1 MEEIGLICFYGLAT
15 WDDVRSKKVRVIEI
29 IIFGIV
35 GLIID
40 FSIRPYSFLSILG
53 GVMVGLMVYLFS
65 VLTKEKIGKGD
76 ALVVIVTGLYLGFQ
90 NTLLLVWLSTIL
102 AAVIGSIIIRKNNVN
117 TDFEIPFVPFLLM
130 GYFFLYIISFLG
142 GIRVCS

>member
-1 MEEIGLICFYGLAT
+1 MEAIGLICFYGLAT

-76 ALVVIVTGLYLGFQ
+76 ALVVMVTGLYLGFQ

-117 TDFEIPFVPFLLM
+117 TDFEIP
-130 GYFFLYIISFLG
+130 
-142 GIRVCS
+142 RVVL

>member
-1 MEEIGLICFYGLAT
+1 
-15 WDDVRSKKVRVIEI
+15 
-29 IIFGIV
+29 
-35 GLIID
+35 
-40 FSIRPYSFLSILG
+40 
-53 GVMVGLMVYLFS
+53 MVGLMVYLFS

-76 ALVVIVTGLYLGFQ
+76 AFVVMVTGLYLGFQ

-130 GYFFLYIISFLG
+130 GYLIIYFISCVG
-142 GIRVCS
+142 GMVVCS

>member
-1 MEEIGLICFYGLAT
+1 MEAIGLICFYGLAT
-15 WDDVRSKKVRVIEI
+15 WDDLRSKKVRVIEI

-40 FSIRPYSFLSILG
+40 FSIRPFSFLSILG

-76 ALVVIVTGLYLGFQ
+76 AFVVMVTGLYLGFQ

-130 GYFFLYIISFLG
+130 GYLIIYFISCVG
-142 GIRVCS
+142 GMVVCS

>member
-76 ALVVIVTGLYLGFQ
+76 ALVVMVTGLYLGFQ

-130 GYFFLYIISFLG
+130 GYLIIYFISCVG
-142 GIRVCS
+142 GMVVCS

>member
-76 ALVVIVTGLYLGFQ
+76 ALVVMVTGLYLGFQ

>member
-1 MEEIGLICFYGLAT
+1 MEAIGLICFYGLAT

-76 ALVVIVTGLYLGFQ
+76 ALVVMVTGLYLGFQ

-130 GYFFLYIISFLG
+130 GYLIIYFISCIG
-142 GIRVCS
+142 GMVVCS

>member
-1 MEEIGLICFYGLAT
+1 MEAIGLICFYGLAT

-76 ALVVIVTGLYLGFQ
+76 ALVVMVTGLYLGFQ
-90 NTLLLVWLSTIL
+90 NTLLLVWLSTVL

-130 GYFFLYIISFLG
+130 GYLIIYFISCIG
-142 GIRVCS
+142 GMVVCS

>member
-76 ALVVIVTGLYLGFQ
+76 AFVVMVTGLYLGFQ

-130 GYFFLYIISFLG
+130 GYLIIYFISCVG
-142 GIRVCS
+142 GMVVCS

>member
-1 MEEIGLICFYGLAT
+1 
-15 WDDVRSKKVRVIEI
+15 
-29 IIFGIV
+29 
-35 GLIID
+35 
-40 FSIRPYSFLSILG
+40 
-53 GVMVGLMVYLFS
+53 MVGLMVYLFS

-76 ALVVIVTGLYLGFQ
+76 ALVVMVTGLYLGFQ

-130 GYFFLYIISFLG
+130 GYLIIYFISCVG
-142 GIRVCS
+142 GMVVCS

>member
-1 MEEIGLICFYGLAT
+1 MEAIGLICFYGLAT
-15 WDDVRSKKVRVIEI
+15 WDDLRSKKVRVIEI

-76 ALVVIVTGLYLGFQ
+76 AFVVMVTGLYLGFQ

-130 GYFFLYIISFLG
+130 GYLIIYFISCVG
-142 GIRVCS
+142 GMVVCS

>member
-1 MEEIGLICFYGLAT
+1 
-15 WDDVRSKKVRVIEI
+15 
-29 IIFGIV
+29 
-35 GLIID
+35 
-40 FSIRPYSFLSILG
+40 
-53 GVMVGLMVYLFS
+53 MVGLMVYLFS

-76 ALVVIVTGLYLGFQ
+76 ALVVMVTGLYLGFQ

-130 GYFFLYIISFLG
+130 GYLIIYFISCIG
-142 GIRVCS
+142 GMVVCS

>member
-1 MEEIGLICFYGLAT
+1 VQANNRGVNILEAIGLICFYGLAT

-76 ALVVIVTGLYLGFQ
+76 ALVVMVTGLYLGFQ

-117 TDFEIPFVPFLLM
+117 TDFEIP
-130 GYFFLYIISFLG
+130 
-142 GIRVCS
+142 RVVL